1 MKREVEELFTWGC
14 GGLGHHRGLPIS
26 KRTAACGLAIV
37 PPPPSHATTSS
48 LHHRLFT
55 FCRSHAVRAFASLT
69 RSYYVPSAAASSPKT
84 PSSTS
89 VCLCV
94 CVCLC
99 AFSPS
104 IVLFFLLL
112 SPPLL
117 PMLLFPTS
125 HFFSS
130 ALADHLLRVRTLS
143 FTLFFFCIAW
153 EPGKKKRGTVK
164 GALISNNT
172 NTCAIRLFSPPFH
185 LLPTAVSPSS
195 CALHGCR
202 CLCLYVGPGCAGL
215 CVSVM
220 NGFPLPQPPSC

>member
-1 MKREVEELFTWGC
+1 MFTWGC

-69 RSYYVPSAAASSPKT
+69 RSYYVPSAAASSPQT

-94 CVCLC
+94 CVCAC
-99 AFSPS
+99 VPS
-104 IVLFFLLL
+104 LLL
-112 SPPLL
+112 LCFFFTPFPASTTDASLSHLSLLLVCLSGSSP
-117 PMLLFPTS
+117 TCS
-125 HFFSS
+125 HVVF
-130 ALADHLLRVRTLS
+130 HT
-143 FTLFFFCIAW
+143 FFFCIAW

>member
-14 GGLGHHRGLPIS
+14 GGLSHHRGLPIS

-94 CVCLC
+94 CVCACVLVCLLSFYC
-99 AFSPS
+99 AFFFTPFPASTTDASLSHLSLLLVCLSGSSPTCS
-104 IVLFFLLL
+104 HVVFHTFFFLYCVG
-112 SPPLL
+112 
-117 PMLLFPTS
+117 T
-125 HFFSS
+125 
-130 ALADHLLRVRTLS
+130 R
-143 FTLFFFCIAW
+143 
-153 EPGKKKRGTVK
+153 KKKRGE
-164 GALISNNT
+164 
-172 NTCAIRLFSPPFH
+172 R
-185 LLPTAVSPSS
+185 
-195 CALHGCR
+195 
-202 CLCLYVGPGCAGL
+202 
-215 CVSVM
+215 
-220 NGFPLPQPPSC
+220 